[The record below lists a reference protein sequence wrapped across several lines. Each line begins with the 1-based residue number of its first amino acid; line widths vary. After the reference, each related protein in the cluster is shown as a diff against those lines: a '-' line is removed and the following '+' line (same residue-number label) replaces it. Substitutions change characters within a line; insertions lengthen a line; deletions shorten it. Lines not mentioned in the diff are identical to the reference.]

1 MKPYIYLL
9 GAVVCEVIGTM
20 LLPLSKNFSKLIPSI
35 ALLVAYILA
44 FYLLTFALKE
54 IPIAIVYSTWAGL
67 GVMLISILGKFL
79 YGQVL
84 QWQTVVGLILI
95 VIGVILVNT
104 YAVTDQHHYI
114 ITKTKRKTPFC
125 RRFLT
130 IKLWRERDLNPR
142 YCLTQ
147 YTHLAYMQSTLCKTC
162 YSLTIIPF

>member
-67 GVMLISILGKFL
+67 GVMLISILGRFL

-84 QWQTVVGLILI
+84 QWQTVLGLILI

-104 YAVTDQHHYI
+104 YAATD
-114 ITKTKRKTPFC
+114 
-125 RRFLT
+125 
-130 IKLWRERDLNPR
+130 
-142 YCLTQ
+142 
-147 YTHLAYMQSTLCKTC
+147 
-162 YSLTIIPF
+162 